1 MLSWVRETSEHP
13 PEAHQD
19 NQEVSKSREKLDLAA
34 MMVFMGIVP
43 LSTCRLDSP
52 RLGERRILNHHETIN
67 KEIANMLIFPRSSGS
82 EASNMAD
89 CSWDF
94 FACTEKYGRSI

>member
-1 MLSWVRETSEHP
+1 MLSRLRETSEHP
-13 PEAHQD
+13 PEAYQGYK
-19 NQEVSKSREKLDLAA
+19 EVSKSKEKLDLAA

-52 RLGERRILNHHETIN
+52 RLGERRFLNHHETIN
-67 KEIANMLIFPRSSGS
+67 KELALLIFPRSSGS
-82 EASNMAD
+82 EAANMAD